1 MKKAFIWNGI
11 SLGTEF
17 LIGFLSLTLVS
28 RLFDESVTGVWVIF
42 LTVLFVITK
51 MREGMV
57 QNAVIKFSTQTDS
70 PMAAAARYRML
81 LLLIT
86 LEVLVAAGGFLVSVF
101 ISNPALKS
109 TIQLIGLVS
118 FPQALYR
125 FGLTLL
131 QAELKNREMALSNML
146 VFSGMLIG
154 LLAIYFLKLELAALL
169 YLYGGIYLMS
179 SFIVFG
185 FFLTHL
191 RWTFSSASLPFQPF
205 FQYVKHGFFREL
217 IGTISSRAYIFAS
230 AYVGGLSTSASIGI
244 ASRYANLIYL
254 PNSAYHGVLYPK
266 ACQQFSV
273 KDSEAI
279 IRFFSAALRKEFLG
293 FLIYA
298 PVLVLSS
305 IWFIPFIHGQ
315 NYSDAWLFLTVLVI
329 HGAFIAP
336 VGHAFGSIMH
346 LLEKPEAVT
355 KLISVMSVLSLSS
368 TLAFGMIWGVWGS
381 LSGPVFTD
389 IVGLFVM
396 NYLLKRNGLT
406 SLINSY
412 RFSFSSIKKTTFSTS
427 L

>member
-17 LIGFLSLTLVS
+17 LIGFLSLSLVS

-42 LTVLFVITK
+42 LTILFVITK
-51 MREGMV
+51 MREGMI
-57 QNAVIKFSTQTDS
+57 QNTLIKFSSQINS
-70 PMAAAARYRML
+70 LMASTARFRIL
-81 LLLIT
+81 QLLII
-86 LEVLVAAGGFLVSVF
+86 LELFVATGGFFASLF
-101 ISNPALKS
+101 ISNPALKT

-131 QAELKNREMALSNML
+131 QADLKNREMAMFNMI

-154 LLAIYFLKLELAALL
+154 LSIIYLFKLELTSMLFLYSSIYFVSAMLL
-169 YLYGGIYLMS
+169 S
-179 SFIVFG
+179 G
-185 FFLTHL
+185 FLL
-191 RWTFSSASLPFQPF
+191 KKLSWEFSDTSLPFKLF

-217 IGTISSRAYIFAS
+217 IGTLSSRAYIFTS
-230 AYVGGLSTSASIGI
+230 AYLGGFSTSASVGI

-266 ACQQFSV
+266 ACQRFSI
-273 KDSEAI
+273 KDSEEI
-279 IRFFSAALRKEFLG
+279 LRFFSSALRKEFLV

-298 PVLVLSS
+298 PLLAISS
-305 IWFIPFIHGQ
+305 NWFIPVIHGQ
-315 NYSDAWLFLTVLVI
+315 NYLDAWLFLSVLVF

-346 LLEKPEAVT
+346 LMEKPEAVT
-355 KLISVMSVLSLSS
+355 QLISIMSVLSLS
-368 TLAFGMIWGVWGS
+368 TTVGFGLIWGVWGS
-381 LSGPVFTD
+381 LSGPIFTD
-389 IVGLFVM
+389 IVGLFIM
-396 NYLLKRNGLT
+396 DYLLKRNGLS

-412 RFSFSSIKKTTFSTS
+412 RFTFSSIKKTSFSTS